1 MDFVKTLCI
10 FMSLAIASTIGCGPR
25 SDETSPEMVQDML
38 KLRGFKFTE
47 PEFIRAVSLEDA
59 AAVKAFLQGG
69 MNPNAKNENGETA
82 LTYAIQ
88 YKDPKVIKV
97 LIEKADFNMKDDL
110 GNSPI
115 HLAVT
120 TKKDEIF
127 DLLLEKNADVNL
139 SGQSGKTKNQT
150 ALYAAVLKDREDLVQ
165 KLLEK
170 GANPNIADGDG
181 AYPLSEAVVRKSA
194 NPQIVKRLLDGGA
207 NVNAQEA
214 NKATALI
221 YAASNKQISPQT
233 RLEIVQMLINKG
245 ADVTI
250 KDEKGK
256 NALDWAKQ
264 NRNDDMF
271 EILR

>member
-1 MDFVKTLCI
+1 MNFRRTLCI
-10 FMSLAIASTIGCGPR
+10 FMSLVIALTIGCGAR
-25 SDETSPEMVQDML
+25 SDETSPEMAQDML

-47 PEFIRAVSLEDA
+47 PEFFRAVNLEDA
-59 AAVKAFLQGG
+59 AAVRAFLQGG
-69 MNPNAKNENGETA
+69 MNPNAKNEKGETA

-97 LIEKADFNMKDDL
+97 LIEKADLNMKDDL
-110 GNSPI
+110 VNSPI

-139 SGQSGKTKNQT
+139 GGQSGKTKNQT
-150 ALYAAVLKDREDLVQ
+150 ALYAAVLKDREDFVQ

-170 GANPNIADGDG
+170 GANPNIADSEG
-181 AYPLSEAVVRKSA
+181 AYPLSEAVVRSGA

-221 YAASNKQISPQT
+221 YAASNKQISAQT
-233 RLEIVQMLINKG
+233 RQEIVKMLLDKG
-245 ADVTI
+245 ADKSI

-256 NALDWAKQ
+256 TALDWAKQ
-264 NRNDDMF
+264 MKNEDLL
-271 EILR
+271 EILK

>member
-1 MDFVKTLCI
+1 MNFRKTLCI
-10 FMSLAIASTIGCGPR
+10 FMSIVIALTIGCGAR

-47 PEFIRAVSLEDA
+47 PEFFRAVNLEDA
-59 AAVKAFLQGG
+59 AAVRAFLQGG
-69 MNPNAKNENGETA
+69 MNPNAKNEKGETA

-97 LIEKADFNMKDDL
+97 LIEKADLNMKDDL

-139 SGQSGKTKNQT
+139 GGQSGKTKNQT
-150 ALYAAVLKDREDLVQ
+150 ALYSAVLKDREDFVQ

-170 GANPNIADGDG
+170 GANPNIADSDG
-181 AYPLSEAVVRKSA
+181 AYPLSEAVVRSGA
-194 NPQIVKRLLDGGA
+194 SPQIVKRLLDGGA

-221 YAASNKQISPQT
+221 YAASNKQISART
-233 RLEIVQMLINKG
+233 RQEIVKMLLDKG
-245 ADVTI
+245 ADKSI

-256 NALDWAKQ
+256 TALDWAKQ
-264 NRNDDMF
+264 NKNEDLL
-271 EILR
+271 EILK